1 MAPQLGWE
9 YLMQVKPDVWQTCD
23 NIVYIPLFDNS
34 EVLDDTGVIQR
45 TEDLNL
51 NENTLAKQS
60 YTKVGVRNGLPCTT
74 KECLRLEHCDSH
86 NLSPYLKMLK
96 LDSAL

>member
-1 MAPQLGWE
+1 
-9 YLMQVKPDVWQTCD
+9 MQVKPDVWQTCD
-23 NIVYIPLFDNS
+23 NIVHIPLFDNS

-74 KECLRLEHCDSH
+74 KECLGLEHCDSH

-96 LDSAL
+96 IDSAL